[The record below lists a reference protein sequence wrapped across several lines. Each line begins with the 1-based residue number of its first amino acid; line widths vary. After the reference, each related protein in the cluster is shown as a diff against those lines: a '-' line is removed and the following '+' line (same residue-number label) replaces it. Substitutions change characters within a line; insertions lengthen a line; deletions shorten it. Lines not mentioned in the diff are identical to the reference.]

1 MIKCQANDPI
11 VNHVIMAVVVR
22 VIITERGACHHH
34 PVGGMDLEMDRMGKA
49 HIDDFI
55 DDTVRI

>member
-1 MIKCQANDPI
+1 VIK
-11 VNHVIMAVVVR
+11 VGVVK

-34 PVGGMDLEMDRMGKA
+34 PVGGTDLEMDRMGKA

-55 DDTVRI
+55 DDTVTKFGISNERLLETTD